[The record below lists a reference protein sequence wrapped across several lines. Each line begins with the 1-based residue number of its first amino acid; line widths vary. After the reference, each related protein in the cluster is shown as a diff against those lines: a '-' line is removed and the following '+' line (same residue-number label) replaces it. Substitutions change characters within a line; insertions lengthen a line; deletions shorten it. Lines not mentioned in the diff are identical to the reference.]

1 MKNPQFLRS
10 LGIIPKDEIHNVVS
24 QVKERFGELPD
35 SDMSW
40 IDEHLETSVQKILKN
55 KNGEEAVADLTEDI
69 MQNQCFY
76 LNGWS
81 KYSSKAFIEMLHT
94 ICTRDF
100 EGDWIIDTE
109 SCTTRIIDLLD
120 VQLVKQD
127 EVLNKIM
134 EDISKE
140 PHIYLIPTAE
150 GVKKVAELLCEN
162 IVPNLQK
169 ITPKDFTLQIHRV
182 KASIEELIKKR
193 IPMDTVVT
201 ELSKKIESDPLYY
214 FCPPSRPSVDYAM
227 M

>member
-35 SDMSW
+35 SNISW
-40 IDEHLETSVQKILKN
+40 IDDNLEASVQKILKT
-55 KNGEEAVADLTEDI
+55 KNGEEAVVDLTEEI

-76 LNGWS
+76 LKGWS
-81 KYSSKAFIEMLHT
+81 EYSANAFIEVLNT

-100 EGDWIIDTE
+100 EGDWIIDTK

-120 VQLVKQD
+120 VQHVKQD

-134 EDISKE
+134 EDITKE

-150 GVKKVAELLCEN
+150 GVKKITELLCGN

-169 ITPKDFTLQIHRV
+169 VTPEDFTLQIHRV
-182 KASIEELIKKR
+182 KASVEELIRTR

-227 M
+227 L